1 MQSGSRYLSSM
12 LLAAAFFAP
21 VLTTGCGER
30 HYRAY
35 DPYYNDYHRWDRH
48 ENVYYQQWVVENH
61 RDNRDFRRLDHDQ
74 QKQYWD
80 WRHSHHDDH
89 DRDHHDHDHDHDH
102 DRH

>member
-80 WRHSHHDDH
+80 WRHSHHEDH

>member
-21 VLTTGCGER
+21 VLTTGCGDR
-30 HYRAY
+30 PYRAY